1 VLFSYHFRENIIAD
15 TRFFQAVVGRETEA
29 DDVFVDVAA
38 GCDEISGP
46 RVLRFRV
53 QDSTLSVSGFGFRVQ
68 SRQSRV

>member
-1 VLFSYHFRENIIAD
+1 M
-15 TRFFQAVVGRETEA
+15 
-29 DDVFVDVAA
+29 FVDVAA

-46 RVLRFRV
+46 RDLRFRV

>member
-1 VLFSYHFRENIIAD
+1 M
-15 TRFFQAVVGRETEA
+15 
-29 DDVFVDVAA
+29 FVDVAA